1 VSQAQAIPSLLAQDF
16 ALQRRGGGLNC
27 AFLLQIGDAQ
37 LYAAYADSS
46 LELTQGPLLM
56 RSWRFALRGDAEA
69 WNAFWEPVPLPGF
82 HDVFALTKA
91 KRFVLE
97 GDLHPFMSRL
107 LFFKDLLSLPRR
119 IGTSS

>member
-1 VSQAQAIPSLLAQDF
+1 VSRAEAIPLLLAQDLG
-16 ALQRRGGGLNC
+16 LQRRGAGLSC

-37 LYAAYADSS
+37 LYASYADSS
-46 LELTQGPLLM
+46 LEFTRGPLLM

-69 WNAFWEPVPLPGF
+69 WTAFWEPVPLPGF

-107 LFFKDLLSLPRR
+107 LFFKALLSLPRHV
-119 IGTSS
+119 GTSS